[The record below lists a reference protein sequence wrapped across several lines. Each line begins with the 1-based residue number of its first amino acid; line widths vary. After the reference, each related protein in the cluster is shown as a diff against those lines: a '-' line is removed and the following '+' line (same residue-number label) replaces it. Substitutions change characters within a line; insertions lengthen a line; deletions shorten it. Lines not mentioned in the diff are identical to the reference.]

1 MTYDAII
8 VGGGLAGS
16 ALADQLARAGHAVLV
31 LERETR
37 FKDRVR
43 GENMLPWG
51 VAAAKR
57 LGIHDELVAAGGHVS
72 PNFVRVI
79 MGQVTPPRDMRAT
92 TPGGDAMLNMY
103 HPQLQETLLAR
114 ATSSGATVMRG
125 AAVLAL
131 DAAPGRAPSVSFEH
145 DGMQQTLSARI
156 VVGADGRASRMRS
169 WAGFE
174 VSRSPD
180 LLTIAGTLI
189 SGTSVPEASAFF
201 CMGPGIASF
210 WAPHGSRR
218 SRVYFIYPG
227 AAGRRSLSGSGK
239 FAEFV
244 EAVRAVG
251 VPGDWL
257 DGVEP
262 VGPLA
267 EFDGADRWV
276 DSPAKNGVALIG
288 DAAASSDPSWGCG
301 LSLTLLDVEH
311 LSNALRATDDWSA
324 ALAQYAREH
333 DEYYGALHRIL
344 AWFTELIWSFGPA
357 ADERR
362 ARVFPQMERD
372 PRAYPDPSGLGPFGP
387 SDERARRL
395 LLGLAPGR

>member
-57 LGIHDELVAAGGHVS
+57 LGIADELVAAGGHVS

-145 DGMQQTLSARI
+145 DGMQ
-156 VVGADGRASRMRS
+156 
-169 WAGFE
+169 
-174 VSRSPD
+174 
-180 LLTIAGTLI
+180 
-189 SGTSVPEASAFF
+189 
-201 CMGPGIASF
+201 
-210 WAPHGSRR
+210 
-218 SRVYFIYPG
+218 
-227 AAGRRSLSGSGK
+227 
-239 FAEFV
+239 
-244 EAVRAVG
+244 
-251 VPGDWL
+251 
-257 DGVEP
+257 
-262 VGPLA
+262 
-267 EFDGADRWV
+267 
-276 DSPAKNGVALIG
+276 
-288 DAAASSDPSWGCG
+288 
-301 LSLTLLDVEH
+301 
-311 LSNALRATDDWSA
+311 
-324 ALAQYAREH
+324 
-333 DEYYGALHRIL
+333 
-344 AWFTELIWSFGPA
+344 
-357 ADERR
+357 
-362 ARVFPQMERD
+362 
-372 PRAYPDPSGLGPFGP
+372 
-387 SDERARRL
+387 
-395 LLGLAPGR
+395 